1 MGRMREQEGRMTV
14 HMKGKSLASLDH
26 LTREE
31 IEQIL
36 KTSGVLK
43 LQLLRGQEH
52 PVLKGKT
59 LAMIFEK
66 PSTRTRVSFEV
77 GMWQLGG
84 YALYLS
90 ASDLQLGRGETIA
103 DTAQTL
109 SRYVNGIMAR
119 VFSHQTILDL
129 IQHSKIP
136 LINGLS
142 DFSHPCQ
149 GLADLFTVYEKKGR
163 LEGLKLAYVGDGNNV
178 AHSLIDGCSKVGMNI
193 VLACPKGYEPD
204 SKVVAQGKKEARKN
218 GSEVRVT
225 NDPKEAVKGADTI
238 YTDVWASMGKEKEHA
253 ERVKILKPYQ
263 VNSKLV
269 KGAKEDYIFMHCLPA
284 HRGEEVTS
292 EVADSKNSV
301 IFDQAENRL
310 HTQKALMALIM

>member
-1 MGRMREQEGRMTV
+1 MKEQEGIKMAIS
-14 HMKGKSLASLDH
+14 MKGKSLASLYD
-26 LTREE
+26 LSTEE
-31 IEQIL
+31 IEEII
-36 KTSGVLK
+36 KTSELLK

-52 PVLKGKT
+52 RHLKGKT

-103 DTAQTL
+103 DTAQVL
-109 SRYVNGIMAR
+109 SRYVDGIMAR
-119 VFSHQTILDL
+119 VFSHRTILDL
-129 IQHSKIP
+129 VSHSRVP
-136 LINGLS
+136 VINGLS

-149 GLADLFTVYEKKGR
+149 GLADLFTIYEKKGR
-163 LEGLKLAYVGDGNNV
+163 PSGLKLAYVGDGNNV
-178 AHSLIDGCSKVGMNI
+178 AHSLIFGCSKVGMDI
-193 VLACPKGYEPD
+193 TLACPKGYEPNPE
-204 SKVVAQGKKEARKN
+204 VVLKAKEEAKRN
-218 GSEVRVT
+218 GCEMKLT
-225 NDPKEAVKGADTI
+225 NDPKEAVKGTDI
-238 YTDVWASMGKEKEHA
+238 VYTDVWASMGQEKERE
-253 ERVKILKPYQ
+253 ERIRIFKPYQ
-263 VNSKLV
+263 VNMELV
-269 KGAKEDYIFMHCLPA
+269 KHAKEDYIFMHCLPA
-284 HRGEEVTS
+284 HRGEEVTD

>member
-1 MGRMREQEGRMTV
+1 
-14 HMKGKSLASLDH
+14 MKGRSLASLDQ

-36 KTSGVLK
+36 KTSELLK
-43 LQLLRGQEH
+43 LQLIRGQEH

-90 ASDLQLGRGETIA
+90 ANDLQLGRGETIA

-119 VFSHQTILDL
+119 VFAHQTILDL
-129 IQHSKIP
+129 IQHSKVP
-136 LINGLS
+136 VINGLS

-149 GLADLFTVYEKKGR
+149 GLADLFTIYEKKGR

-178 AHSLIDGCSKVGMNI
+178 AHSLIEGGSKFGMEI

-204 SKVVAQGKKEARKN
+204 PKVVALGKKEAKKWA
-218 GSEVRVT
+218 GEIKVT
-225 NDPKEAVKGADTI
+225 HDPAEAVKKADI
-238 YTDVWASMGKEKEHA
+238 VYADVWASMGKEKEHS

-284 HRGEEVTS
+284 HRGEEATD

-310 HTQKALMALIM
+310 HTQKALMALVM

>member
-1 MGRMREQEGRMTV
+1 
-14 HMKGKSLASLDH
+14 MKGKSLAALND

-36 KTSGVLK
+36 KTSELLK
-43 LQLLRGQEH
+43 LQLIRGQEH

-90 ASDLQLGRGETIA
+90 SNDLQLGRGESIG
-103 DTAQTL
+103 DTARTI
-109 SRYVNGIMAR
+109 SRYSNGIMAR
-119 VFSHQTILDL
+119 VFAHQTILDL
-129 IQHSKIP
+129 IRYSSVP
-136 LINGLS
+136 VINGLS

-163 LEGLKLAYVGDGNNV
+163 LEGLRLAYVGDGNNV
-178 AHSLIDGCSKVGMNI
+178 AHSLIEGCSKMGTNI
-193 VLACPKGYEPD
+193 ILACPKGYEPD
-204 SKVVAQGKKEARKN
+204 SKVVGQGKKEAKKN
-218 GSEVRVT
+218 GSEVKVT
-225 NDPKEAVKGADTI
+225 NDPKEAIKGADVI
-238 YTDVWASMGKEKEHA
+238 YTDVWTSMGQEKEKA
-253 ERVKILKPYQ
+253 ERIKILKPYQ
-263 VNSKLV
+263 INSKMV
-269 KGAKEDYIFMHCLPA
+269 KGAKDDYIFMHCLPA
-284 HRGEEVTS
+284 HRGEEVTD
-292 EVADSKNSV
+292 EVADSQNSV

-310 HTQKALMALIM
+310 HTQKALMALVM

>member
-1 MGRMREQEGRMTV
+1 
-14 HMKGKSLASLDH
+14 MKGKSLASLDQ

-31 IEQIL
+31 LEQIL
-36 KTSGVLK
+36 KTSELLK
-43 LQLLRGQEH
+43 FQLLRGQEH
-52 PVLKGKT
+52 PLLKGKT

-90 ASDLQLGRGETIA
+90 ANDLQLGRGETIG

-129 IQHSKIP
+129 IQYSRVP
-136 LINGLS
+136 VINGLS

-163 LEGLKLAYVGDGNNV
+163 FEGLKLAYVGDGNNV

-204 SKVVAQGKKEARKN
+204 AKVVSMGKREAKKN

-225 NDPKEAVKGADTI
+225 DDPKEAVKGADVI

-253 ERVKILKPYQ
+253 ERVKVLKPCQ
-263 VNSKLV
+263 INSNLV

-284 HRGEEVTS
+284 HRGEEVTD

-310 HTQKALMALIM
+310 HTQKALMALVM

>member
-1 MGRMREQEGRMTV
+1 MAV

-36 KTSGVLK
+36 KTSELLK
-43 LQLLRGQEH
+43 LQLIRGQEH

-90 ASDLQLGRGETIA
+90 SGDLQLGRGETIA
-103 DTAQTL
+103 DTARTL

-129 IQHSKIP
+129 IQHSKVP
-136 LINGLS
+136 VINGLS

-163 LEGLKLAYVGDGNNV
+163 LDGLKLAYVGDGNNV

-225 NDPKEAVKGADTI
+225 DDPKEAVKGADII
-238 YTDVWASMGKEKEHA
+238 YTDVWASMGKEKEHG

-284 HRGEEVTS
+284 HRGEEVTD